1 MAQRAKALAAKAW
14 KPEFKLWS
22 RHKGEKR
29 KNGSNKS
36 SSDLYMCCD
45 ILHSCYA
52 YYTNAM
58 TYYTRA
64 MTHASLSLS
73 HIMIVT
79 VTHKNTTDFRKIATE
94 G

>member
-1 MAQRAKALAAKAW
+1 MQQ
-14 KPEFKLWS
+14 KPGNLSSNSGADIKV
-22 RHKGEKR
+22 EKE

-36 SSDLYMCCD
+36 SSDLYVCCD
-45 ILHSCYA
+45 TLHSCYA

-58 TYYTRA
+58 TYYTCA
-64 MTHASLSLS
+64 MTHTSLSLS

>member
-1 MAQRAKALAAKAW
+1 MQQ
-14 KPEFKLWS
+14 KPGNLSSNSGADIKV
-22 RHKGEKR
+22 EKE

-58 TYYTRA
+58 TYYTH
-64 MTHASLSLS
+64 TFS